1 MNNNVK
7 IVVDAGHGGSDPGT
21 NGNGLIEKEYTLK
34 IAEYLNKRFNE
45 LGANSTL
52 VRSIDETVTPSER
65 VNRILNAYGNSP
77 DVLVIS
83 NHLNAGGSSGAEVIY
98 ALRNKDKLSKL
109 ILEELSKEG
118 EPIRKAYQR
127 RLPSDNSKDYYFIH
141 RNTGVTEPIIIEY
154 GFLDNKSDA
163 ERIKNNWEKYAEAV
177 VRAVAEYKNIPYE
190 ESTVSNTYT
199 VQRGDT
205 LWNIAKKFNTNV
217 NTIKNMNNLRNNILY
232 VGQSLKVPTHY
243 KAEDTNISYVV
254 KRGDNLWSIANQY
267 GTTVSAL
274 MKNNNLVSDSLS
286 IGQIIEIPSSTS
298 IVTPSEDDIINV
310 EDNYIV
316 QTGDTLYSISRKFGV
331 PVNELKKSNN
341 LSNDILVPGTVL
353 IIPTGTSSSDN
364 IIIYNVKKGDSL
376 WALARQYNT
385 TIEDIK
391 RLNNLNRD
399 VLVIGEEIQ
408 IKRNTKNS

>member
-21 NGNGLIEKEYTLK
+21 SGNGLIEKDYTLK
-34 IAEYLNKRFNE
+34 FAEYLNRRFNE

-52 VRSIDETVTPSER
+52 VRSTDETVTPTER

-98 ALRNKDKLSKL
+98 ALRNNDTLSKL
-109 ILEELSKEG
+109 ILENLSKEG
-118 EPIRKAYQR
+118 QSIRKAYQR

-154 GFLDNKSDA
+154 GFLDNKGDA

-177 VRAVAEYKNIPYE
+177 VKAVAEYKNIPYG
-190 ESTVSNTYT
+190 ESTPSTTYT

-217 NTIKNMNNLRNNILY
+217 NEIKRLNNLTSNVLY
-232 VGQSLKVPTHY
+232 VGQTLRVPEYY

-254 KRGDNLWSIANQY
+254 KRGDSLYSIARQY
-267 GTTVSAL
+267 GVNVNDL
-274 MKNNNLVSDSLS
+274 KRINNLTSDLLS
-286 IGQIIEIPSSTS
+286 IGQIINIPSSTT
-298 IVTPSEDDIINV
+298 IVTPSEDDIIN
-310 EDNYIV
+310 EENTYIV
-316 QTGDTLYSISRKFGV
+316 QRGDTLWSISRKFGV
-331 PVNELKKSNN
+331 SVDDIKNANN
-341 LSNDILVPGTVL
+341 LTNEILTIGST
-353 IIPTGTSSSDN
+353 IIVPTGTSANN
-364 IIIYNVKKGDSL
+364 IIVYKVKRGDSL
-376 WALARQYNT
+376 WALAREYNT
-385 TIEDIK
+385 TIDDIK
-391 RLNNLNRD
+391 KLNNLTSNI
-399 VLVIGEEIQ
+399 LTIGSELQ
-408 IKRNTKNS
+408 IKKNTNV

>member
-21 NGNGLIEKEYTLK
+21 SGNGLVEKEYTLK
-34 IAEYLNKRFNE
+34 FADYLNRRFNE

-52 VRSIDETVTPSER
+52 VRSTDETVTPTER

-98 ALRNKDKLSKL
+98 ALRNNDTLSKL
-109 ILEELSKEG
+109 ILENLSKEG
-118 EPIRKAYQR
+118 QSIRKAYQR

-154 GFLDNKSDA
+154 GFLDNKGDA

-177 VRAVAEYKNIPYE
+177 VKAVAEYKNIPYG
-190 ESTVSNTYT
+190 ESTPSTTYT

-217 NTIKNMNNLRNNILY
+217 NEIKRLNNLKSNVLY
-232 VGQSLKVPTHY
+232 VGQTLRVPEYY

-254 KRGDNLWSIANQY
+254 KRGDSLYSIARQY
-267 GTTVSAL
+267 GVNVNDL
-274 MKNNNLVSDSLS
+274 KRINNLTSDLLS
-286 IGQIIEIPSSTS
+286 IGQIINIPSSTT
-298 IVTPSEDDIINV
+298 IVTPSEDDIIN
-310 EDNYIV
+310 EENTYIV
-316 QTGDTLYSISRKFGV
+316 QRGDTLWSISRKFGV
-331 PVNELKKSNN
+331 SVDDIKNANN
-341 LSNDILVPGTVL
+341 LTNEILTIGSTIVV
-353 IIPTGTSSSDN
+353 PTGTNTNN
-364 IIIYNVKKGDSL
+364 IIVYKVKRGDSL
-376 WALARQYNT
+376 WALAREYNT
-385 TIEDIK
+385 TIDDIK
-391 RLNNLNRD
+391 KLNNLTSNI
-399 VLVIGEEIQ
+399 LTIGSELQ
-408 IKRNTKNS
+408 IKKNTNV

>member
-21 NGNGLIEKEYTLK
+21 SGNGLIEKDYTLK
-34 IAEYLNKRFNE
+34 FAEYLNRRFNE

-52 VRSIDETVTPSER
+52 VRSTDETVTPTER

-98 ALRNKDKLSKL
+98 ALRNNDTLSKL
-109 ILEELSKEG
+109 ILENLSKEG
-118 EPIRKAYQR
+118 QSIRKAYQR

-154 GFLDNKSDA
+154 GFLDNKGDA

-177 VRAVAEYKNIPYE
+177 VKAVAEYKNIPYG
-190 ESTVSNTYT
+190 ESTSFTTYT

-217 NTIKNMNNLRNNILY
+217 NEIKRLNNLKSNVLY
-232 VGQSLKVPTHY
+232 VGQTLRVPEYY

-254 KRGDNLWSIANQY
+254 KRGDSLYSIARQY
-267 GTTVSAL
+267 GVNVNDL
-274 MKNNNLVSDSLS
+274 MKVNNLTSDLLS
-286 IGQIIEIPSSTS
+286 IGQIINIPSSTT
-298 IVTPSEDDIINV
+298 IVTPSEDDIIN
-310 EDNYIV
+310 EENTYIV
-316 QTGDTLYSISRKFGV
+316 QRGDTLWSISRKFGV
-331 PVNELKKSNN
+331 SVDDIKNANN
-341 LSNDILVPGTVL
+341 LTNEILTIGST
-353 IIPTGTSSSDN
+353 IIVPTGTNTNN
-364 IIIYNVKKGDSL
+364 IIVYKVKRGDSL
-376 WALARQYNT
+376 WALAREYNT
-385 TIEDIK
+385 TIDDIK
-391 RLNNLNRD
+391 KLNNLTRNI
-399 VLVIGEEIQ
+399 LTIGSELQ
-408 IKRNTKNS
+408 IKKNTNV